1 MDIIHGY
8 PPWMDIIHGYHPW
21 ISSMDI
27 SHGYHPWIFI
37 LHGYHP
43 WMDGPKPTEH
53 RSINGVQDGW
63 HLSIDLICVL
73 VDFGRQ
79 VGRDNGAE
87 IDSKRYRKK
96 NDAKKRGGRRDCQ
109 KSRNKKLQPR
119 HIQTEGLGPWGG
131 RGEGPARV
139 DPSPH
144 SDSGI
149 ILHGYHP
156 WISSM
161 DIIHG
166 YLSSMDIIHG
176 WRSSMDII
184 HGY

>member
-1 MDIIHGY
+1 ME
-8 PPWMDIIHGYHPW
+8 
-21 ISSMDI
+21 
-27 SHGYHPWIFI
+27 
-37 LHGYHP
+37 
-43 WMDGPKPTEH
+43 PK
-53 RSINGVQDGW
+53 SIQKGIEKRWEKEMQQD
-63 HLSIDLICVL
+63 S
-73 VDFGRQ
+73 R
-79 VGRDNGAE
+79 
-87 IDSKRYRKK
+87 
-96 NDAKKRGGRRDCQ
+96 

-176 WRSSMDII
+176 WTGQNRPNIDQ
-184 HGY
+184 